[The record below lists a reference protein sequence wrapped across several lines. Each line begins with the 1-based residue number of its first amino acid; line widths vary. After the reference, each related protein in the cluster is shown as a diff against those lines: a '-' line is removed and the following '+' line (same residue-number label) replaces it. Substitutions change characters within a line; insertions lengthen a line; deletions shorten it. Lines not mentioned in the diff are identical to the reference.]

1 MADGVHVP
9 CNFDGQAGGGAER
22 SRTSLSPKAE
32 GREVPWVQGSG
43 EGELWPPSPSAV
55 TRIFP
60 APLHT
65 QMMEKTPGSLAP
77 CLAWA
82 PCLLGQLLEAPS
94 SVGLPEPPPGRVTLA
109 NAPTHQDCGLSRIQN
124 RPGAQMYSFSGSAA
138 ASWNNHGDSLPEFTF
153 EWREEDF
160 FSPGASGTW
169 LSALGTSAGCQ
180 SWPLSVCLSPVSR
193 WL

>member
-1 MADGVHVP
+1 MGPGVW
-9 CNFDGQAGGGAER
+9 GGGAVA
-22 SRTSLSPKAE
+22 SKPICCD
-32 GREVPWVQGSG
+32 QDF
-43 EGELWPPSPSAV
+43 PSPFAH
-55 TRIFP
+55 TDDGEDPRFP
-60 APLHT
+60 CSL
-65 QMMEKTPGSLAP
+65 PGR
-77 CLAWA
+77 A

-109 NAPTHQDCGLSRIQN
+109 NAPTHQDCGLSHIQN

-180 SWPLSVCLSPVSR
+180 SWPLSVCLSPVSG